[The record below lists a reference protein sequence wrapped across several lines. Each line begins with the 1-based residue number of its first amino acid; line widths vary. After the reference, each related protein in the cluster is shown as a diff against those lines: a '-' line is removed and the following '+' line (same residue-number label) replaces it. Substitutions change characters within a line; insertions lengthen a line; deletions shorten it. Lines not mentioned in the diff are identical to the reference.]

1 MMEGTNQPQI
11 SRRDALRVAAGFC
24 GLTLLAA
31 GARTANAAPAPPSA
45 ITTLK
50 NGRVRVNLR
59 RVRALRKIGGV
70 ATIGSVRGVPAAV
83 VRTGANTYV
92 ALNLRCTHQGAE
104 VRETSSGWICRLHGS
119 TFAKTG
125 ARTNGPAQVALAQ
138 LRVVRRKSALT
149 IG

>member
-31 GARTANAAPAPPSA
+31 GARTD
-45 ITTLK
+45 
-50 NGRVRVNLR
+50 
-59 RVRALRKIGGV
+59 
-70 ATIGSVRGVPAAV
+70 
-83 VRTGANTYV
+83 
-92 ALNLRCTHQGAE
+92 
-104 VRETSSGWICRLHGS
+104 
-119 TFAKTG
+119 
-125 ARTNGPAQVALAQ
+125 GPAQVALAQ